1 MLCVMICVWV
11 SHVLNA
17 EALMRTQTV
26 KRRKREWLI
35 PPVQLLENTDY
46 TKREFIA
53 KIWSDKSQEAKVEYF
68 LSGPG
73 ADKPPLNLFVINR
86 DTGFVRIT
94 GILDREK
101 YSSFNLAGRAKFIN
115 GTTAEDDIP
124 LNVIV
129 LDQNDNAPYFELCA
143 GNITEASK
151 EGIVHGFGFLFS
163 LQQTHDIYKLTIKG
177 IDFGG
182 AVGGLAGTGI
192 VEIKVLDIND
202 NIPTLEK
209 SEYTGSVDENVAD
222 VVVMRL
228 KALDKDLEH
237 TENWLTLFTI
247 AKGNEDNLFSIETD
261 KETNEGILRLIKPL
275 DFEEIQDLE
284 LALLIENVA
293 PLVEGG
299 AALMDVNVQFGEGNA
314 LTSGAAGRAG
324 ASVGAGVNL
333 GQNSPSLAKSYPIN
347 IAVNNVPEGPAFI
360 PHMKAVSVSEDPD
373 EVPEDGVITEFTAVD
388 PDTGKPAEDIGY
400 AKAYDPDNW
409 FTIDKET
416 AAIKLNKAPDRE
428 SPFLVNGTYIA
439 KILAITKD
447 MLSQTATGT
456 IAIQVTDFNDHC
468 PSLIT
473 TQRTVCS
480 DQKTVVISAS
490 DEDVHPNG
498 APFTFRVIP
507 EKTRGSWVVEVINE
521 SSATLHSQETLW
533 PGSYAV
539 QLEVSDA
546 QGLACASNEVFT
558 VDVCTCVEKEGC
570 SLKATRQGTTSY
582 ELSTTAIGLML
593 TALFVLL
600 LSSLCLLFC
609 QCGGT
614 ATIFPDQF
622 HDLPIDTKDHLI
634 SYHTEGR
641 GEDKVR
647 ESDSSLLSNLPVLQR
662 NFSRGIIDLSVC
674 AFLHSEQKSVCTVPV
689 RDSLLEYDFEGE
701 ASSARSVGCCSLLE
715 SDNDLQFLDDLGTNF
730 KTLAEICSASTPK
743 SSLTDRVADIQTTVD
758 IAEVIVKQ
766 IVETEDIHIKTE
778 QVMQPSV
785 SHISTEPSS
794 MQLSPPTVT
803 NISHSAALVHPVQTV
818 VLQQQPVYYTTSST
832 LQPQHHI
839 VHSQPQR
846 MVPFADGVCETN
858 FPVLCR
864 GQMGLGP
871 ATALGVGV
879 VKQSRMAMG
888 CGNVVDLEPEVKR
901 A

>member
-1 MLCVMICVWV
+1 MVRLSQTSLGLLLFMIVAL
-11 SHVLNA
+11 VLNA

-151 EGIVHGFGFLFS
+151 EGTFVMQVIGRDNDQAGTINSQISYSIVSQEPEGTGPMFS
-163 LQQTHDIYKLTIKG
+163 IDEKTGKMYVKEATLDRETHDIYKLTIKG

-333 GQNSPSLAKSYPIN
+333 GVDLQEDIGVTLGVDVEAGGDVGLYVKPDVGPGVGLGLNPGQGTKQNSPSLAKSYPIN

-641 GEDKVR
+641 GEDKEVPLQSVPIMISTQKKV
-647 ESDSSLLSNLPVLQR
+647 EVAPALNINSVPSNITKTYQT
-662 NFSRGIIDLSVC
+662 SACDYYS
-674 AFLHSEQKSVCTVPV
+674 QKSVCTVPV

-743 SSLTDRVADIQTTVD
+743 SSLTDR
-758 IAEVIVKQ
+758 
-766 IVETEDIHIKTE
+766 
-778 QVMQPSV
+778 SV
-785 SHISTEPSS
+785 GSRLP
-794 MQLSPPTVT
+794 MV
-803 NISHSAALVHPVQTV
+803 
-818 VLQQQPVYYTTSST
+818 
-832 LQPQHHI
+832 
-839 VHSQPQR
+839 SQ
-846 MVPFADGVCETN
+846 
-858 FPVLCR
+858 
-864 GQMGLGP
+864 
-871 ATALGVGV
+871 
-879 VKQSRMAMG
+879 S
-888 CGNVVDLEPEVKR
+888 VDLNTLLLE
-901 A
+901 

>member
-1 MLCVMICVWV
+1 MLLPLNLIIIVF
-11 SHVLNA
+11 VLNA

-151 EGIVHGFGFLFS
+151 EGIVIGRDNDQAGTINSQISYSIVSQEPEGTGPMFS
-163 LQQTHDIYKLTIKG
+163 IDEKTGKMYVKEATLDRETHDIYKLTIKG

-261 KETNEGILRLIKPL
+261 KETNEGILSNM
-275 DFEEIQDLE
+275 F
-284 LALLIENVA
+284 ASLL
-293 PLVEGG
+293 
-299 AALMDVNVQFGEGNA
+299 
-314 LTSGAAGRAG
+314 LTNHNGS
-324 ASVGAGVNL
+324 
-333 GQNSPSLAKSYPIN
+333 KSHWILKKSRTWSFYPIN

-647 ESDSSLLSNLPVLQR
+647 ESDSSLLSNLRTQI
-662 NFSRGIIDLSVC
+662 RGIIDLSVC

-839 VHSQPQR
+839 
-846 MVPFADGVCETN
+846 
-858 FPVLCR
+858 
-864 GQMGLGP
+864 
-871 ATALGVGV
+871 
-879 VKQSRMAMG
+879 
-888 CGNVVDLEPEVKR
+888 
-901 A
+901 